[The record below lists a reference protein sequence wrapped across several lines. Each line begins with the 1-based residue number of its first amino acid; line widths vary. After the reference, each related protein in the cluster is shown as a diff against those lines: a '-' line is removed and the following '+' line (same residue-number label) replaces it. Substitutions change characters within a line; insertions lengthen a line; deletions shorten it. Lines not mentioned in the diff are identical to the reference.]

1 MAATT
6 SPPRPTSPLSDVA
19 LDAWRNFLRAN
30 SRLTRELD
38 EQLRERHNTTLGDF
52 DVLAQLSLAPSG
64 RLRMCDLAAAIVL
77 SPSGLSRRVDRLERA
92 GLVKRERGSSD
103 ARNIETHL
111 TATGKRRLAQLRKTH
126 FAGVREQ
133 FADRFSDAELRTL
146 TELLGR
152 LWDGGDGGDAC

>member
-1 MAATT
+1 MATT
-6 SPPRPTSPLSDVA
+6 ATPARPKSPISDVA

-38 EQLRERHNTTLGDF
+38 DELRERHNTTLGDF
-52 DVLAQLSLAPSG
+52 DVMMQLHLAPSG
-64 RLRMCDLAAAIVL
+64 RLKMCDLAAAIVL

-111 TATGKRRLAQLRKTH
+111 TAAGKRRLAQLRKTH
-126 FAGVREQ
+126 LAGVRQ
-133 FADRFSDAELRTL
+133 RFSERFNDAELETL
-146 TELLGR
+146 SELLGR
-152 LWDGGDGGDAC
+152 LRDGEAGVGEC